1 MTKCNQNLT
10 ITWSKVG
17 FSFCQIRAHFASE
30 IENDSHNKVS
40 EERTPENVSTTE
52 PFERLNTRLCP

>member
-10 ITWSKVG
+10 IIQLKEG

-30 IENDSHNKVS
+30 IENDSYNKGY
-40 EERTPENVSTTE
+40 
-52 PFERLNTRLCP
+52 